1 MKQPTNFSSGSDGE
15 HRDHENTPKRLRTSF
30 ASLLRFFGSKPVP
43 SIIEGP
49 INDYMA
55 WRRMEHQVKEIT
67 VRHDLHALSKF
78 FGYAIGHN
86 WAKRNPVQGIEIP
99 SDADSVRMY
108 ILTQAEEMSYFQT
121 ATSEFTI
128 TIKGIIHNHGPFRD
142 LHDVGRLILLQG
154 NRPEEIYNLQR
165 ADVDL
170 EKGKFCVRKGKS
182 RAARRELQLPESR
195 EILAR
200 RLSMPASPWEF
211 PSPKRA
217 GLPITKLNGSRE
229 KVLEAT
235 GLSFVLY
242 DLRHTFATRAAERGM
257 PLPLLAKILG
267 HANMRSIEKMYIRLN
282 LPSTQLCCA
291 TVNRLLGWRKRDP
304 PRYLER
310 SNERGCFGAVCSG
323 PQAPFCRP
331 ERPSRGRCRLL
342 INQLNCWRRG
352 PESNR

>member
-1 MKQPTNFSSGSDGE
+1 
-15 HRDHENTPKRLRTSF
+15 
-30 ASLLRFFGSKPVP
+30 
-43 SIIEGP
+43 
-49 INDYMA
+49 
-55 WRRMEHQVKEIT
+55 MEHQVKEIT

-86 WAKRNPVQGIEIP
+86 WAKRNPVEGIEIP

-128 TIKGIIHNHGPFRD
+128 TVKGIIHNHGPFRD
-142 LHDVGRLILLQG
+142 LHDVARLILLQG

-170 EKGKFCVRKGKS
+170 EKGKFWVRKGKS
-182 RAARRELQLPESR
+182 RAARRELQLLPESR

-200 RLSMPASPWEF
+200 RLSMPASPWMF

-217 GLPITKLNGSRE
+217 GLPITKLNGSHE

-257 PLPLLAKILG
+257 PLPLLAKIMG
-267 HANMRSIEKMYIRLN
+267 HANMRSIEKYVHPTQPALDAAMLRYGQPAVGLDEIR
-282 LPSTQLCCA
+282 S
-291 TVNRLLGWRKRDP
+291 
-304 PRYLER
+304 E
-310 SNERGCFGAVCSG
+310 
-323 PQAPFCRP
+323 AP
-331 ERPSRGRCRLL
+331 GT
-342 INQLNCWRRG
+342 IQ
-352 PESNR
+352 